1 MAINNRNRCI
11 KGHHSDNKDFI
22 LGHLKYEEFWIVDN
36 YMEISRK
43 VLVWEVQVWAQ
54 ERGGGRRQGFKS
66 YSTYGQDLVPWE
78 KVSLPKEVGGTR
90 GSEIEFWPHS
100 HLKNE

>member
-1 MAINNRNRCI
+1 MGNE
-11 KGHHSDNKDFI
+11 DFI

-36 YMEISRK
+36 YTELSRK

-66 YSTYGQDLVPWE
+66 
-78 KVSLPKEVGGTR
+78 
-90 GSEIEFWPHS
+90 
-100 HLKNE
+100 